1 VDDAVVLYAEL
12 ENFAVD
18 TTADGYETEFQGGF
32 EVYDDEGFRVA
43 QHEFLLVKQT
53 CRNIQ
58 TDYFLPY
65 IMHIPKNLGPGK
77 YRLRL
82 TVEDRK
88 GNKFGQSGPL
98 EFEVT
103 K

>member
-1 VDDAVVLYAEL
+1 
-12 ENFAVD
+12 
-18 TTADGYETEFQGGF
+18 